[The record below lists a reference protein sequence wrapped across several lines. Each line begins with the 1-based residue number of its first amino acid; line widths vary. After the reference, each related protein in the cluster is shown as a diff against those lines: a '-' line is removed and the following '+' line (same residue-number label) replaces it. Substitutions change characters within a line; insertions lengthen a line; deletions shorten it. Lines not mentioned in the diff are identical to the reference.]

1 MTGGLG
7 GARAFMIFAGAGEG
21 KVADF
26 FPDIIYDNSDG
37 KTTKNS
43 ERSKKLLIIKE
54 DTNLGEKYR
63 C

>member
-1 MTGGLG
+1 
-7 GARAFMIFAGAGEG
+7 MIFVGAGEG